1 MGGIFMVGANMPSDV
16 GLRKLAEMTA
26 PERAFLSVYLAGPHS
41 VSELQKRF
49 QKVRRVL
56 RSDDAER
63 DEREHFD
70 ENVKAVDKY
79 LQRNPLT
86 SGSLCI
92 FSCWVL
98 DFFHAIPLAAPVKD
112 LVWIDSSPYIRPL
125 AELQDEYEN
134 VAVVVADNK
143 RARIFLVSSA
153 VAGSE
158 EVVKGNVKNHVSKGG
173 WSQQR
178 YERRRD
184 KQLLLYAREI
194 VDALSSLDRE
204 EEFRRILL
212 VGGKEILRIVH
223 QNLPQALRNKV
234 AEKAMHLGKRE
245 GAVNKDIMDL
255 FFEQERQSERDL
267 WEKVRGEYLRGGLGA
282 VGLDEVLSAA
292 KAGRVEA
299 MIVNRTFK
307 PEGRRC
313 RDCENLDVGEVETCS
328 ACGSE
333 SLFEVDVVNEIVE
346 MLKLTGADADFA
358 DPIGTLVEAGE
369 IAALL
374 RY

>member
-1 MGGIFMVGANMPSDV
+1 MAADLDLRTLAGI
-16 GLRKLAEMTA
+16 TA

-41 VSELQKRF
+41 VPALDRRF
-49 QKVRRVL
+49 QKVRLVL
-56 RSDDAER
+56 KGGGGAEK

-70 ENVKAVDKY
+70 ENVKAVKEY
-79 LQRNPLT
+79 LGRHPLK

-98 DFFHAIPLAAPVKD
+98 DFFDAVPLTTPVKD

-125 AELQDEYEN
+125 AEFQDEYEN

-143 RARIFLVSSA
+143 KARIFLVSSA

-158 EVVKGNVKNHVSKGG
+158 EVVKGNVKNHVRKGG

-194 VDALSSLDRE
+194 VDALAGLDRE

-223 QNLPQALRNKV
+223 ENLPHGLQSKV
-234 AEKAMHLGKRE
+234 AEKALDLRKGE
-245 GAVNKDIMDL
+245 SAVNEDIMEL

-267 WEKVRGEYLRGGLGA
+267 WEKIRAEYLRGGLGV

-292 KAGRVEA
+292 KEGRVEK

-313 RDCENLDVGEVETCS
+313 RDCETLDVGPVERCS

-333 SLFEVDVVNEIVE
+333 SLFVVDVVNEIVE
-346 MLKLTGADADFA
+346 MLKLTGAEADFA
-358 DPIGTLVEAGE
+358 DPIETLVEAGK

>member
-1 MGGIFMVGANMPSDV
+1 MFADV
-16 GLRKLAEMTA
+16 DLRKLAELA
-26 PERAFLSVYLAGPHS
+26 GPERAFLSVYLAGPES
-41 VSELQKRF
+41 VPGLARKF
-49 QKVRRVL
+49 QKTRRIL
-56 RSDDAER
+56 KSAEPET
-63 DEREHFD
+63 DERQHFD
-70 ENVKAVDKY
+70 ENVKAVQKHLD
-79 LQRNPLT
+79 RNPLET
-86 SGSLCI
+86 GSLCL
-92 FSCWVL
+92 FSCWAL
-98 DFFHAIPLAAPVKD
+98 DFFQEIRLTAPVKD

-125 AELQDEYEN
+125 AELQEEYEN

-158 EVVKGNVKNHVSKGG
+158 EHVKGYVKNHVRKGG

-194 VDALSSLDRE
+194 ADALARLDRQ

-212 VGGKEILRIVH
+212 VGGKEILRVVH
-223 QNLPQALRNKV
+223 DNLPQALRNKV
-234 AEKAMHLGKRE
+234 AEKALDLGRGE

-255 FFEQERQSERDL
+255 FVAQERQSEEDL
-267 WEKVRGEYLRGGLGA
+267 WERIRAEYLRGGLGV
-282 VGLDEVLSAA
+282 VGLEDVLSAA
-292 KAGRVEA
+292 RAGRVEK

-313 RDCENLDVGEVETCS
+313 RDCENLEVGEVETCS
-328 ACGSE
+328 GCGSK
-333 SLFEVDVVNEIVE
+333 SVFEVDVVNEIVE
-346 MLKLTGADADFA
+346 MLKLTGAETDFA
-358 DPIGTLVEAGE
+358 EPIETFVEAGE

>member
-1 MGGIFMVGANMPSDV
+1 MVGANMPSDV

-98 DFFHAIPLAAPVKD
+98 DFFHAIPLTAPVKD

-223 QNLPQALRNKV
+223 ENLPQALRNKV